1 MIFGITLKHFAK
13 LQKQGDNVKSNF
25 WINRLLLKTSNKVF
39 RTKNIEDLIFS
50 DFVDAERFVEEQ
62 NYNDFCCIFVKSK
75 RIYIHNMAS
84 ILIDYQSQKEKLYEN
99 YPYIFN
105 PPQYGEPE
113 KETIGSE
120 LRKEFVQEFGNW
132 VILTD
137 VICSKQNVGFKEVE
151 KWKVSEFLFW
161 ANYYSGQKIVEN
173 VK

>member
-1 MIFGITLKHFAK
+1 MIFGITLKHFAR
-13 LQKQGDNVKSNF
+13 LQAQDDQVKSNW
-25 WINRLLLKTSNKVF
+25 WINRLLLKTSNKQF
-39 RTKNIEDLIFS
+39 PSHNIEDLIFS

-62 NYNDFCCIFVKSK
+62 NYYDFCCIFVKSK

>member
-1 MIFGITLKHFAK
+1 MIFGITLKHFAR
-13 LQKQGDNVKSNF
+13 LQSQGDKVKSNF
-25 WINRLLLKTSNKVF
+25 WINRLLLKTSNKKF
-39 RTKNIEDLIFS
+39 KTNNIEDLIFS

-62 NYNDFCCIFVKSK
+62 NYYDFCFIFVKSK

-84 ILIDYQSQKEKLYEN
+84 ILIDYQSQKEKLYKN

-105 PPQYGEPE
+105 PPQYGEPD

-137 VICSKQNVGFKEVE
+137 VICSKQNVSFKEVE

-161 ANYYSGQKIVEN
+161 ANYFSGQKIVEN

>member
-1 MIFGITLKHFAK
+1 MIFGITLKHFAR
-13 LQKQGDNVKSNF
+13 LQTQGDKVKSNF
-25 WINRLLLKTSNKVF
+25 WINRLLLKTSNKKF
-39 RTKNIEDLIFS
+39 KTNNIEDLLFA

-62 NYNDFCCIFVKSK
+62 NYYDFCSIFVKSK

-84 ILIDYQSQKEKLYEN
+84 IFIDYQSQKEKLYEN

-105 PPQYGEPE
+105 PPQYGEPD

-137 VICSKQNVGFKEVE
+137 VICSKQNVSFKEVE

-161 ANYYSGQKIVEN
+161 ANYFSGQKIIEN

>member
-13 LQKQGDNVKSNF
+13 LKKQGDNVKSNF

-62 NYNDFCCIFVKSK
+62 NYYDFCCIFVKSK

-84 ILIDYQSQKEKLYEN
+84 ILIDYKSKKEKLYEN

-120 LRKEFVQEFGNW
+120 LKKEFVQEFGNW
-132 VILTD
+132 VVLTD

-151 KWKVSEFLFW
+151 RWKVSEFLFW